1 MDGSA
6 SGWVW
11 GDVPE
16 ARDSW
21 KFFGI
26 SAKNRSEGV
35 ILFPLGLFAQL
46 TGTRWLRVVA
56 RGSATGLAIGY
67 LLAGLLLY
75 FEQGDLLFPAP
86 KSYEK
91 DTPATVHL
99 PFEDLHIAVS
109 PSEYLHA
116 WWIPAAA
123 PSAKVI
129 LMFHGNGY
137 VLENIATSE
146 AVVLHEIGTNLLLV
160 DYRGYGGSS
169 PAKTRESTVYED
181 ARSALSYLTEHR
193 RVSVHD
199 IYVLGRSIGSGP
211 ATQSALE
218 NPRLGGL
225 ILESPFSSIDDAAR
239 VLPVTRMFP
248 VHWMLRTHF
257 DNLSKIGSVRVPLL
271 MVSGSADS
279 LTPVWMAK
287 AIFAQANQPKQLMVI
302 PGAGHDDLLF
312 VGGQALTD
320 ALRNFVNH

>member
-1 MDGSA
+1 M
-6 SGWVW
+6 
-11 GDVPE
+11 
-16 ARDSW
+16 
-21 KFFGI
+21 
-26 SAKNRSEGV
+26 
-35 ILFPLGLFAQL
+35 
-46 TGTRWLRVVA
+46 RWLRVAA

-67 LLAGLLLY
+67 ILVGLLLY

-91 DTPATVHL
+91 DTPAIAGL

-123 PSAKVI
+123 PSTKVI

-137 VLENIATSE
+137 VLEDMATSE
-146 AVVLHEIGTNLLLV
+146 AVALHEIGTSLLLV

-169 PAKTRESTVYED
+169 PAKTRESTVTED
-181 ARSALSYLTEHR
+181 ARSALSYLTEDR
-193 RVSVHD
+193 RVSARD

-211 ATQSALE
+211 ATQLAVE

-225 ILESPFSSIDDAAR
+225 ILESPFSSIEDAAR
-239 VLPVTRMFP
+239 ALPVTRMFP

-257 DNLSKIGSVRVPLL
+257 DNLSKIGSVREPLL
-271 MVSGSADS
+271 VVSGSADS

-287 AIFAQANQPKQLMVI
+287 SVFAQANQPKQLMVI
-302 PGAGHDDLLF
+302 PGASHNDLLS
-312 VGGQALTD
+312 VGGQGLTV
-320 ALRNFVNH
+320 ALRNFVNR